1 MHIAMVCEFA
11 TCNGGEQSLLAV
23 LRHLRGRHEFTVLA
37 PEDGPFPEAV
47 RREGI
52 PLVPWS
58 VHDAGGKRL
67 ARNQLIDRLVATV
80 HNVDPDLVHANSLAM
95 GRLLGAAADRLDAPG
110 TAHIRDIIAISKAAI
125 ADLNRNQALVCV
137 SEATRQFHVDR
148 GLDPTRAVTIYNGI
162 DTDQFHPRKPT
173 GSLRREVGISRNAL
187 LTATIGQIGLR
198 KGLHVLPLAA
208 RIVDRKGIDVRY
220 LLVGERHSQKQES
233 IEYEEELFEQFEYG
247 SVLAQMHPLGWR
259 DDIPELLGE
268 IDVLIHPAFQEPL
281 GRVLLEAAATGTAII
296 TTEVG
301 GTPEIFT
308 HGESA
313 LLVRPGDHTELADA
327 IEELARN
334 RRYCQEL
341 GQAARQ
347 EILDRFRIE
356 PRADELA
363 RFWEDNLP

>member
-1 MHIAMVCEFA
+1 MHIAILCEFA

-23 LRHLRGRHEFTVLA
+23 LRHLKDRCEFTLLA
-37 PEDGPFPEAV
+37 PEQGPFPDAV

-52 PLVPWS
+52 RLVPWS
-58 VHDAGGKRL
+58 VRDAGGKRL
-67 ARNQLIDRLVATV
+67 ERDTLVERLAATV
-80 HNVDPDLVHANSLAM
+80 RDVSPDLVHANSLAM
-95 GRLLGAAADRLDAPG
+95 GRLLGAAADRLDVLG
-110 TAHIRDIIAISKAAI
+110 TAHIRDIIGLNKAAI

-137 SEATRQFHVDR
+137 SEATRQFHVAR

-162 DTDQFHPRKPT
+162 DTDLFHPRKPT
-173 GSLRREVGISRNAL
+173 GSLRREIGISRNAL

-198 KGLHVLPLAA
+198 KGLHVLPFAA
-208 RIVDRKGIDVRY
+208 EIVDRKGIDVRY

-247 SVLAQMHPLGWR
+247 GVIEQMHPLGWR
-259 DDIPELLGE
+259 DDVPELLGE

-296 TTEVG
+296 ATEVG

-313 LLVRPGDHTELADA
+313 LLVTPGDHGELADA
-327 IEELARN
+327 IEDVARDKKY
-334 RRYCQEL
+334 RRKL